1 MSVLKMC
8 LKGYLLDC
16 HKTGT
21 SIDEAMPFNTEKLD
35 SVGRLEN
42 EQDQDKRNM
51 TDDEEMNIVAWICA
65 RFLPCLVP
73 AKMIPQLEDGKLFEV
88 VTFDDV
94 AFLLLLFEDSYNVW
108 PKMAKA
114 ELERGEVLREQ
125 QQGSKPSE
133 PQQPPAKKICRGTY
147 KGEKKFKQGNGLSG
161 KVAQSRFKILRRRIW
176 RYSDCD
182 GMVGPMEA
190 AYNKK
195 VGEFRMWEE
204 QNNLRKKD
212 GTSTNGGD
220 PEGDSAVAS
229 SAHDLFVDEVSRQML
244 EAYAD
249 VLRVTT
255 I

>member
-1 MSVLKMC
+1 
-8 LKGYLLDC
+8 
-16 HKTGT
+16 
-21 SIDEAMPFNTEKLD
+21 MPFNAENLA

-42 EQDQDKRNM
+42 EQDLDKRNVA
-51 TDDEEMNIVAWICA
+51 DNEEMDVVAWICA

-73 AKMIPQLEDGKLFEV
+73 AKMIPQLENGKLFEV

-94 AFLLLLFEDSYNVW
+94 AFLLLLFEDSYSVW

-114 ELERGEVLREQ
+114 ELERGEIVRERV
-125 QQGSKPSE
+125 SDLSD

-182 GMVGPMEA
+182 DMVGPMED

-195 VGEFRMWEE
+195 VKEFRMWEE
-204 QNNLRKKD
+204 QNNLGKKVN
-212 GTSTNGGD
+212 TSTKD
-220 PEGDSAVAS
+220 VPESDAGAVAG
-229 SAHDLFVDEVSRQML
+229 SAPDFVDEVSRQML
-244 EAYAD
+244 EAYTD
-249 VLRVTT
+249 IPGVS

>member
-1 MSVLKMC
+1 
-8 LKGYLLDC
+8 
-16 HKTGT
+16 
-21 SIDEAMPFNTEKLD
+21 MPFDAEKLD

-42 EQDQDKRNM
+42 EQDQDKRNVA
-51 TDDEEMNIVAWICA
+51 DNEEMGVVAWICA

-73 AKMIPQLEDGKLFEV
+73 AKMIPQLEDGNLFEV

-125 QQGSKPSE
+125 QQGSEASE
-133 PQQPPAKKICRGTY
+133 PKQPPTKKICRGTY

-176 RYSDCD
+176 RYRTCD
-182 GMVGPMEA
+182 NMVVEMEN
-190 AYNKK
+190 AYDAK
-195 VGEFRMWEE
+195 VKEFRMWEKE
-204 QNNLRKKD
+204 NDLRKRD
-212 GTSTNGGD
+212 DTTSANCV
-220 PEGDSAVAS
+220 PEGDGAVPRSAP
-229 SAHDLFVDEVSRQML
+229 DFVDEVSRQML

-249 VLRVTT
+249 VLRVT